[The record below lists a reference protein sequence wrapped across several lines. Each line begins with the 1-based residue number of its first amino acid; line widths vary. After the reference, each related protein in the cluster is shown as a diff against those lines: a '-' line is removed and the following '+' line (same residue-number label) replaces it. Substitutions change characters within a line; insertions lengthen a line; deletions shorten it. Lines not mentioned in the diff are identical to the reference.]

1 MTQALARAFSTRM
14 LPLALLAGVVLA
26 AAPPVSYGLT
36 AWQRLRSQAELDAS
50 SVAVR
55 VRGTVERNPLLW
67 RYNTPKVTQA
77 AGLYGSEDELA
88 QVRVLACDGAVI
100 LDRVRAK
107 ASSGGPAAR
116 APVMVR
122 GAVAAWVEVRMDP
135 RSELRRLLAIALGST
150 LLGLAV
156 GLVLFLYPTRV
167 VRSQAKRLSETLG
180 RLGAAEERLTE
191 ANRVLEGR
199 VAAAVAEV
207 RAISGRGRPGQEH
220 ARRRTARD
228 LHDSVG
234 QQLTALQIELSLSRE
249 RGPEGLARLEEAIRS
264 CEGILA
270 EIRRVVRDLRPVELE
285 HNDAVEALAALAE
298 RFELRTKI
306 ATSFK
311 VERGAEV
318 AGEGVAVCLLRI
330 LQEALTNVSRH
341 AGASEVGIVLAVRAD
356 AISLE
361 IADDGQGFDDA
372 ARPSGSGLL
381 GIRERCAMLGGTASI
396 RSTPGEGTTVSV
408 TLPNR
413 AAAAA

>member
-1 MTQALARAFSTRM
+1 M
-14 LPLALLAGVVLA
+14 
-26 AAPPVSYGLT
+26 
-36 AWQRLRSQAELDAS
+36 
-50 SVAVR
+50 
-55 VRGTVERNPLLW
+55 
-67 RYNTPKVTQA
+67 
-77 AGLYGSEDELA
+77 
-88 QVRVLACDGAVI
+88 
-100 LDRVRAK
+100 
-107 ASSGGPAAR
+107 
-116 APVMVR
+116 
-122 GAVAAWVEVRMDP
+122 
-135 RSELRRLLAIALGST
+135 
-150 LLGLAV
+150 
-156 GLVLFLYPTRV
+156 
-167 VRSQAKRLSETLG
+167 
-180 RLGAAEERLTE
+180 
-191 ANRVLEGR
+191 
-199 VAAAVAEV
+199 
-207 RAISGRGRPGQEH
+207 
-220 ARRRTARD
+220 
-228 LHDSVG
+228 G